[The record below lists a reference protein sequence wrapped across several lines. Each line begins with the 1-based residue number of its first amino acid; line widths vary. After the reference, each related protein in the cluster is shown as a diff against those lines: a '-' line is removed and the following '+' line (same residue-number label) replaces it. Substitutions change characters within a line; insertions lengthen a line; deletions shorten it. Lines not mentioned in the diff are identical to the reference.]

1 MFVYALAASP
11 LTQALPKATPA
22 KVTPDTHK
30 SEFSDSFSG
39 VWLTDVL
46 RRGTTKRDTPFSEN
60 SDCFS
65 GRFLTD
71 LVF

>member
-30 SEFSDSFSG
+30 SEFSYSFSG
-39 VWLTDVL
+39 VWLTDVKKL
-46 RRGTTKRDTPFSEN
+46 DT
-60 SDCFS
+60 
-65 GRFLTD
+65 
-71 LVF
+71 